1 MGNILQNRDN
11 SPARFFLIYVALG
24 LASLLTIIAVSVYL
38 RSQQNEVTWIL
49 ALAIL
54 CSNFL
59 AVLGYST
66 AILRREEL
74 LADPEAPDL
83 AYYLGFS
90 LTVGALSFSFLADL
104 GAMKAANPQL
114 QAALKSSLVSG
125 SLAQFGA
132 GLLAT
137 LIGLCF
143 KIYLSAQQQR
153 TSKDP
158 TELYNQFRSEVGS
171 FSIML
176 RDLSSNLSSAI
187 ELASTEIKRSGNLAS
202 ISMTDMSET
211 LQRASQVI
219 AINITNERISTPINR
234 FIEELESIS
243 SPLKIANQALSEFT
257 TETNGAKIA
266 IKSAASEYLAASQ
279 LVRQSALS
287 IDAVSKSVLALNPE
301 LEELNI
307 KLGEFL
313 SSCFSGTESL
323 KVLTHNANLAALE
336 FSISTTKLQEFN
348 PVVAQSIEKLQILKG
363 DISQVN
369 QNLTLLNAAIS
380 ELTKGATSAS
390 NSSIEFST
398 NLLVTSE
405 NTKDLVERMNGLSLA
420 CTDSLTS
427 LQELQKATN
436 ASVSQTNE
444 FTQSLQG
451 SGAAVGS
458 ATTNMT
464 LFTQSISNANNDVN
478 SFLKELAAGTVQYSK
493 SVADLVDNATGGS
506 QAVGA
511 FIVSLEETNR
521 SATNL
526 NVQLTVFS
534 QVTESSLSSL
544 QNLERV
550 AVSAAEATGG
560 FGKTV
565 SESTS
570 NIESS
575 TLQIKAW
582 GDSVGSA
589 NSEILTLSSN
599 TKNYNGVAAAQ
610 IKLAEDHLL
619 LSKSFEENYNN
630 ILNSLA
636 TQQQLLID
644 LELNLKS
651 LVENTSSSSVG
662 SINR

>member
-1 MGNILQNRDN
+1 MVL
-11 SPARFFLIYVALG
+11 L
-24 LASLLTIIAVSVYL
+24 LAIISYSVYL

-59 AVLGYST
+59 AVLGYSM
-66 AILRREEL
+66 AILKREGL
-74 LADPEAPDL
+74 LADPDAPDL

-114 QAALKSSLVSG
+114 QAVLKSSLVSG

-143 KIYLSAQQQR
+143 KIYLSAKQQR

-187 ELASTEIKRSGNLAS
+187 ELASTEIKRSGNLVS

-219 AINITNERISTPINR
+219 AINITNERISSPINR

-243 SPLKIANQALSEFT
+243 SPLKIANETLSEFT

-287 IDAVSKSVLALNPE
+287 IDAVSKSVIALNPE

-313 SSCFSGTESL
+313 GSCLSGTESL
-323 KVLTHNANLAALE
+323 KVLTQNASLAAIE
-336 FSISTTKLQEFN
+336 FSNSTIKLQEFN
-348 PVVAQSIEKLQILKG
+348 PVVSQSIEKLKTLTG
-363 DISQVN
+363 DISQVS
-369 QNLTLLNAAIS
+369 QNLTPLNAAIS
-380 ELTKGATSAS
+380 ELVKGTTNAN

-398 NLLVTSE
+398 NVLVTSE
-405 NTKDLVERMNGLSLA
+405 RIKDLVERMDGLSLA
-420 CTDSLTS
+420 CTNSLTS

-436 ASVSQTNE
+436 ATVSQTNE
-444 FTQSLQG
+444 FTQSLHG
-451 SGAAVGS
+451 SGAAVGF

-464 LFTQSISNANNDVN
+464 LFTQSIGSANSDVN

-493 SVADLVDNATGGS
+493 SVADLVASATSGS

-521 SATNL
+521 STTNL
-526 NVQLTVFS
+526 NVQLIGFS
-534 QVTESSLSSL
+534 QATESSLSSL
-544 QNLERV
+544 QNLDRV
-550 AVSAAEATGG
+550 AVSASEAAGG
-560 FGKTV
+560 FGRTV
-565 SESTS
+565 KESTA

-582 GDSVGSA
+582 SDSIESA
-589 NSEILTLSSN
+589 NSEMSTLSSI

-610 IKLAEDHLL
+610 VKLAEDHLM
-619 LSKSFEENYNN
+619 LSKSFQENYNK

-636 TQQQLLID
+636 NQQKLLVD
-644 LELNLKS
+644 LESNLRS
-651 LVENTSSSSVG
+651 LVESISSASVG

>member
-1 MGNILQNRDN
+1 MQNREN
-11 SPARFFLIYVALG
+11 SPARFFLIYLAFG
-24 LASLLTIIAVSVYL
+24 MASLLAIIAVSVYL
-38 RSQQNEVTWIL
+38 RSQHHEVTWIL

-59 AVLGYST
+59 AVLFYSM

-74 LADPEAPDL
+74 LADPDAPDL

-104 GAMKAANPQL
+104 GALNAANKEA
-114 QAALKSSLVSG
+114 QALLRSGLVSG

-153 TSKDP
+153 TSTDP
-158 TELYNQFRSEVGS
+158 TMLYNQFRTEVGS
-171 FSIML
+171 FSNML
-176 RDLSSNLSSAI
+176 RDLSSNLSSSI
-187 ELASTEIKRSGNLAS
+187 ELASAEIKRSGNLAS
-202 ISMTDMSET
+202 IAMTDMSDT

-234 FIEELESIS
+234 FIDELESIS

-323 KVLTHNANLAALE
+323 KVLTQNANLAALE

-348 PVVAQSIEKLQILKG
+348 PVVAQSIEKLKILTG
-363 DISQVN
+363 DISQLN
-369 QNLTLLNAAIS
+369 QNLTPLNAAIS
-380 ELTKGATSAS
+380 ELIKGATNAN
-390 NSSIEFST
+390 NSSNEFST
-398 NLLVTSE
+398 NLIVTSE
-405 NTKDLVERMNGLSLA
+405 HTKNLVERVDGLSLA
-420 CTDSLTS
+420 CTNSLTA
-427 LQELQKATN
+427 LQELQKATI

-444 FTQSLQG
+444 YTQSLQG

-464 LFTQSISNANNDVN
+464 LFAQSIGNANNDMN
-478 SFLKELAAGTVQYSK
+478 SFLKELAAGTIQYSK
-493 SVADLVDNATGGS
+493 SVADLVANATGGS
-506 QAVGA
+506 QSVGA
-511 FIVSLEETNR
+511 FTLSLEETNR

-526 NVQLTVFS
+526 NVQLTGFS
-534 QVTESSLSSL
+534 QATESSLSSL

-560 FGKTV
+560 FDKTV
-565 SESTS
+565 KESS
-570 NIESS
+570 ASIESS

-582 GDSVGSA
+582 SGSVESTK
-589 NSEILTLSSN
+589 SEISALGN
-599 TKNYNGVAAAQ
+599 ITKNYNVVAATQ

-619 LSKSFEENYNN
+619 LSKSFLENYNN
-630 ILNSLA
+630 VLTSLA
-636 TQQQLLID
+636 KQQQLLGD
-644 LELNLKS
+644 LESKLNGL
-651 LVENTSSSSVG
+651 VG
-662 SINR
+662 SIPSTSANGINR

>member
-1 MGNILQNRDN
+1 MQNRN
-11 SPARFFLIYVALG
+11 ISPARFFLIYIAFG
-24 LASLLTIIAVSVYL
+24 MASLLAIIAVSVYF
-38 RSQQNEVTWIL
+38 RNQHHEVTWIL
-49 ALAIL
+49 ALSIL

-74 LADPEAPDL
+74 LADPDAPDL

-104 GAMKAANPQL
+104 GALNSANKEA
-114 QAALKSSLVSG
+114 QAILKSGLVSG

-143 KIYLSAQQQR
+143 KIYLAAQQQR
-153 TSKDP
+153 TSTDP
-158 TELYNQFRSEVGS
+158 TVLYNQFRTEVGS
-171 FSIML
+171 FSAML
-176 RDLSSNLSSAI
+176 RDLSSNLSSSM
-187 ELASTEIKRSGNLAS
+187 ELASAEIKRSGNLAS

-219 AINITNERISTPINR
+219 AVNITNERISSPINR

-243 SPLKIANQALSEFT
+243 LPLKIASQALSEFS

-287 IDAVSKSVLALNPE
+287 IDAVSKSVIALNPE

-313 SSCFSGTESL
+313 SSCLSGTESL
-323 KVLTHNANLAALE
+323 KVLTQNASLAAIE
-336 FSISTTKLQEFN
+336 FSNSTIKLQEFN
-348 PVVAQSIEKLQILKG
+348 PVVSQSIEKLKTLTG
-363 DISQVN
+363 DISQVS
-369 QNLTLLNAAIS
+369 QNLTPLNAAIS
-380 ELTKGATSAS
+380 ELVKGTTNAN
-390 NSSIEFST
+390 NSCNEFST

-405 NTKDLVERMNGLSLA
+405 RTKDLVERMDGLSLA
-420 CTDSLTS
+420 CTNSLTS

-444 FTQSLQG
+444 FTQSLQE
-451 SGAAVGS
+451 SGAAVGFV
-458 ATTNMT
+458 TTNMT
-464 LFTQSISNANNDVN
+464 LFTQSIGNANNDVN
-478 SFLKELAAGTVQYSK
+478 SFLKELAAGTVQHSK
-493 SVADLVDNATGGS
+493 SVADLVANATGAS

-511 FIVSLEETNR
+511 FTLTLEETNR

-526 NVQLTVFS
+526 NVQLTGFS

-560 FGKTV
+560 FDKTV
-565 SESTS
+565 QESS
-570 NIESS
+570 ASIESS
-575 TLQIKAW
+575 TLQIRAW
-582 GDSVGSA
+582 SGSVESA
-589 NSEILTLSSN
+589 TSEITALGN
-599 TKNYNGVAAAQ
+599 ITKNYNVVAATQ
-610 IKLAEDHLL
+610 IKLAEDHLS
-619 LSKSFEENYNN
+619 LSKSFFENYNN
-630 ILNSLA
+630 VLTSLA
-636 TQQQLLID
+636 KQQQLLGD
-644 LELNLKS
+644 LESKLNG
-651 LVENTSSSSVG
+651 LVGNIPSTSANGINT
-662 SINR
+662 

>member
-1 MGNILQNRDN
+1 MQNRDN
-11 SPARFFLIYVALG
+11 SPARFFLIYIALG

-104 GAMKAANPQL
+104 GAVKAANPQL

-219 AINITNERISTPINR
+219 AINITNETIASPINR

-243 SPLKIANQALSEFT
+243 SPLKIANQALNEFT

-323 KVLTHNANLAALE
+323 KVLTQNANLAALE

-348 PVVAQSIEKLQILKG
+348 TVVSQSIEKLKILTG
-363 DISQVN
+363 DISQVS
-369 QNLTLLNAAIS
+369 QNLTPLNAAIS
-380 ELTKGATSAS
+380 ELVKGATNAN
-390 NSSIEFST
+390 NSSNEFST

-405 NTKDLVERMNGLSLA
+405 RTKDLVERVDGLSLA
-420 CTDSLTS
+420 CTNSLTA
-427 LQELQKATN
+427 LQELHKATI

-444 FTQSLQG
+444 YTQSLQG
-451 SGAAVGS
+451 SGVAAGS

-464 LFTQSISNANNDVN
+464 LFTQSIGNANNDVN

-493 SVADLVDNATGGS
+493 SVADLVANATGGS

-511 FIVSLEETNR
+511 FTLSLEETNR

-526 NVQLTVFS
+526 NVQLTGFS
-534 QVTESSLSSL
+534 RATESSLSSL

-560 FGKTV
+560 FDKTV
-565 SESTS
+565 KESS
-570 NIESS
+570 ASIESS
-575 TLQIKAW
+575 TLQIRAW
-582 GDSVGSA
+582 SGSVESA
-589 NSEILTLSSN
+589 KSEITALGNITR
-599 TKNYNGVAAAQ
+599 NYNVVAANQ
-610 IKLAEDHLL
+610 IKLAEEHLS
-619 LSKSFEENYNN
+619 LSKSFLENYNN
-630 ILNSLA
+630 VLTSLA
-636 TQQQLLID
+636 KQQQLLGD
-644 LELNLKS
+644 LESKLNG
-651 LVENTSSSSVG
+651 LVGNIPSTSVNG
-662 SINR
+662 INR